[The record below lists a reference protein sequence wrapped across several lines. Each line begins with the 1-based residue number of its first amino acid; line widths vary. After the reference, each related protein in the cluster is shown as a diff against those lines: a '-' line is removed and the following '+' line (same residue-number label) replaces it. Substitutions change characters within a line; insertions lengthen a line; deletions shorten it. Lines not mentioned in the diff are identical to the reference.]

1 MVTVT
6 LLSEHFRGN
15 VIGSSAYSSVG
26 GGVGVSTIAGVIRGV
41 NMIAGVIR
49 GVSTIA
55 GVIRGVSMIAGVM
68 VVMEVVGLGLV
79 R

>member
-1 MVTVT
+1 MT

-41 NMIAGVIR
+41 NMIAGGIR

-55 GVIRGVSMIAGVM
+55 GVM
-68 VVMEVVGLGLV
+68 VVMGRGRWGDREIHIKSMY
-79 R
+79 RK